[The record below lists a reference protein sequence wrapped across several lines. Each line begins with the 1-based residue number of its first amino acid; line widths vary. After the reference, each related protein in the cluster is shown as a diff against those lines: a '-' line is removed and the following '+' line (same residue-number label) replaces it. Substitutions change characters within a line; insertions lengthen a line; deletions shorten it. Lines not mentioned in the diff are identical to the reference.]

1 MLRHIF
7 IFDPEYVHKIGG
19 KSLSEETPSPQI
31 TASDVDSSVNN
42 CALICALLISIPA
55 GVISDMGSPD
65 FYTNMMSSGS
75 WGKETNC
82 SSAHLADSTFSQQ
95 CLVDFRSTYWFLV
108 SFVLASFYTNIFSLL
123 MAVLYYMCRPSES
136 YNISSSI
143 TLLEA
148 FTQEVRQRIRRER
161 SSAAES
167 EKAPSVPFD
176 DPILESEVFFKASFL
191 AQNESEEQKNQ
202 EFYMWYKSE
211 LFKEET
217 ILLVIDA
224 AELLI
229 AFRSSCLNHEQKA
242 AYCSYS
248 F

>member
-1 MLRHIF
+1 
-7 IFDPEYVHKIGG
+7 
-19 KSLSEETPSPQI
+19 
-31 TASDVDSSVNN
+31 
-42 CALICALLISIPA
+42 
-55 GVISDMGSPD
+55 
-65 FYTNMMSSGS
+65 
-75 WGKETNC
+75 
-82 SSAHLADSTFSQQ
+82 
-95 CLVDFRSTYWFLV
+95 
-108 SFVLASFYTNIFSLL
+108 